1 MPALY
6 PSQVAPENFSI
17 GDCVRK
23 FITDWNVTPYIGV
36 VTQVVPKTFKV
47 WVQWP
52 LGNSPEDPESLV
64 KVSPLM
70 GLPTTLQDCG
80 YDSYEL
86 EHSNQQNGQALPKRP
101 NINKP
106 SVSMGT
112 TPAIQ
117 VPGWGKPMQITAS
130 DRMAIRIAHTF
141 ASDVVG
147 KLVEDV
153 CAYKKKGCSDVQ
165 TYNRIFSK
173 YANICSDHII
183 RSSIEKVFKS

>member
-6 PSQVAPENFSI
+6 PSQVAPENFNT

-23 FITDWNVTPYIGV
+23 FITDWNVSPYTGV
-36 VTQVVPKTFKV
+36 VTQVTPKTFKV

-52 LGNSPEDPESLV
+52 FGNSPEDPEALIRV
-64 KVSPLM
+64 NPLFGM
-70 GLPTTLQDCG
+70 PTTLQDCG
-80 YDSYEL
+80 YDSYEK
-86 EHSNQQNGQALPKRP
+86 EHSDQQNGRALPKRP

-106 SVSMGT
+106 PVL
-112 TPAIQ
+112 
-117 VPGWGKPMQITAS
+117 PMPMVTAS
-130 DRMAIRIAHTF
+130 DKMAIRIAHTF

-147 KLVEDV
+147 KLVEDI
-153 CAYKKKGCSDVQ
+153 CAYKKKGCSDIQ

-173 YANICSDHII
+173 YASICSDHII

>member
-6 PSQVAPENFSI
+6 PSQVAPENFKV

-36 VTQVVPKTFKV
+36 VSQIVPKTYKV

-52 LGNSPEDPESLV
+52 IGKSPEDPETLI
-64 KVSPLM
+64 KVNPLLGM
-70 GLPTTLQDCG
+70 PTTLQDCG
-80 YDSYEL
+80 YDSYETT
-86 EHSNQQNGQALPKRP
+86 HSDQQNGRALPKRP

-106 SVSMGT
+106 PVSM
-112 TPAIQ
+112 
-117 VPGWGKPMQITAS
+117 PGCMPMQITAS
-130 DRMAIRIAHTF
+130 DKMAIRIAHTF

-147 KLVEDV
+147 KLVEDI
-153 CAYKKKGCSDVQ
+153 CGYKKKGCSDVQ

-173 YANICSDHII
+173 YANVCSDYII
-183 RSSIEKVFKS
+183 RSSIEKVFKA